1 MSEFNFCGRADGIGN
16 RVEQLIAIT
25 KYCEKYNTKC
35 VYKWNN
41 SPYRTY
47 PVEIKFKN
55 IEIKCADKKG
65 VDEKGADIK
74 GADKKC
80 ADKKGADKK
89 CADKKGADEKGA
101 DEKGADEKGADE
113 KGADEKGADEK
124 SVTLSEMNSVISPYN
139 TSSHQFLFHIDVE
152 EYDTAIHIRAGDRIL
167 LTQKLNSDFSTL
179 AELDECL
186 LKTIKYVN
194 ETESIKKCIIL
205 CEEKQY
211 IEKIK
216 NLIIKKVYELPK
228 SKVHKDW
235 QDFYYLTKAKENIIM
250 CCKFSSFSVC
260 AAILANLNLVTF
272 FNKTESNLARYNV
285 NKLIYV

>member
-47 PVEIKFKN
+47 PVQIKFNN
-55 IEIKCADKKG
+55 IDIKCAD
-65 VDEKGADIK
+65 EKG
-74 GADKKC
+74 
-80 ADKKGADKK
+80 ADKKGADK
-89 CADKKGADEKGA
+89 KGA

-139 TSSHQFLFHIDVE
+139 TSIHQFLFHIDVE
-152 EYDTAIHIRAGDRIL
+152 EYDTAIHIRAGDRIR
-167 LTQKLNSDFSTL
+167 LTPELHSDFSTL
-179 AELDECL
+179 AELDECVR
-186 LKTIKYVN
+186 KTIKYVN
-194 ETESIKKCIIL
+194 DTESIKKCIIL

-216 NLIIKKVYELPK
+216 KLIIKKVYELPK

-235 QDFYYLTKAKENIIM
+235 QDFYYLTKAKQNIIM